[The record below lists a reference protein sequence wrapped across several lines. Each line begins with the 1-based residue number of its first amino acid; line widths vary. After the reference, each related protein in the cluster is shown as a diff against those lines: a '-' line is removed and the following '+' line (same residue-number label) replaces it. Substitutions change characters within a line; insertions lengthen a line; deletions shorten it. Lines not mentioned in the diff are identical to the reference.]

1 MAKNELEFSI
11 EDLVAGLGNPE
22 ISDNFSPELDFKPD
36 EQEKTNEEVE
46 EEDEFKDF
54 DINKQLAIKEPDK
67 DESKKTSEKPLSD
80 VGLEETT
87 KSTDSYALAFARY
100 QLERGNLTDLNEED
114 FAKIVEEQGE
124 DEAISW
130 LFQSEVDK
138 NRDAIR
144 NEILDQYE
152 DDVKDFLKLR
162 DNGVEPDIAGDLA
175 TAKKFYNSLN
185 LDELE
190 DDSKE
195 TLRNKIITDWYKR
208 TTKFNDARI
217 KKLVENHVSL
227 GEDVEIAKEAVG
239 EVKNIISEQEKEVT
253 ELTKKQQKDF
263 EDNHKKQLEEL
274 RTRIDSMDEILPN
287 YKINKQTKD
296 KIHDMIVKPVAQD
309 QYGNPINAIWK
320 KRMDDPFKF
329 DTMVAY
335 LDTLG
340 IFDGKVDKLLKP
352 AKNSAVS
359 DLERSLRS
367 QKFGSKPATGSR
379 QDSDDLAKGLASALG
394 IK

>member
-11 EDLVAGLGNPE
+11 EDLVQGLGNPE
-22 ISDNFSPELDFKPD
+22 ISDNFSPELDLKP
-36 EQEKTNEEVE
+36 ETKEESTEEVE
-46 EEDEFKDF
+46 EKDEFEDF
-54 DINKQLAIKEPDK
+54 DINKQLTTKEQSTE
-67 DESKKTSEKPLSD
+67 ESKETSEKPLSD
-80 VGLEETT
+80 VGLEET
-87 KSTDSYALAFARY
+87 KNTDSYALAFARY
-100 QLERGNLTDLNEED
+100 QLERGNLTDLNEEE

-152 DDVKDFLKLR
+152 DDVKEFLKLR
-162 DNGVEPDIAGDLA
+162 DNGIEPDIAGDLA
-175 TAKKFYNSLN
+175 TAKKFYSSLN
-185 LDELE
+185 TDELE

-195 TLRNKIITDWYKR
+195 SLRSKIITDWYKR

-217 KKLVENHVSL
+217 KKLVENHVAL
-227 GEDVEIAKEAVG
+227 GEDVDVAKEAVG
-239 EVKNIISEQEKEVT
+239 EVKNIISEQEKELT
-253 ELTKKQQKDF
+253 ELTKKQQKEF

-274 RTRIDSMDEILPN
+274 RSKIDSMDEILPN
-287 YKINKQTKD
+287 HKINKQTKD
-296 KIHDMIVKPVAQD
+296 KLHDMLVKPVAQD
-309 QYGNPINAIWK
+309 QYGNPINSIWK
-320 KRMDDPFKF
+320 KRMSDPFKF

-335 LDTLG
+335 LDILG
-340 IFDGKVDKLLKP
+340 VFDGKMDKLLKP

-359 DLERSLRS
+359 DLERSLKS

>member
-11 EDLVAGLGNPE
+11 EDLVQGLGNPE
-22 ISDNFSPELDFKPD
+22 ISDNFSPELDLKP
-36 EQEKTNEEVE
+36 ETKEESTEEVE
-46 EEDEFKDF
+46 EKDEFEDF
-54 DINKQLAIKEPDK
+54 DINKQLASTEQSTE
-67 DESKKTSEKPLSD
+67 ESKETSEKPLSD
-80 VGLEETT
+80 VGLEET
-87 KSTDSYALAFARY
+87 KNTDSYALAFARY
-100 QLERGNLTDLNEED
+100 QLERGNLTDLNEEE
-114 FAKIVEEQGE
+114 FAMIVEEQGE

-138 NRDAIR
+138 NREAIR

-152 DDVKDFLKLR
+152 DDVKEFLKLR
-162 DNGVEPDIAGDLA
+162 DNGIEPDIAGDLA
-175 TAKKFYNSLN
+175 TAKKFYSSLN
-185 LDELE
+185 TDELE

-195 TLRNKIITDWYKR
+195 SLRSKIITDWYKR

-217 KKLVENHVSL
+217 KKLVENHVAL
-227 GEDVEIAKEAVG
+227 GEDVDVAKEAVG
-239 EVKNIISEQEKEVT
+239 EVKNIISEQEKELT
-253 ELTKKQQKDF
+253 ELTKKQQKEF

-274 RTRIDSMDEILPN
+274 RSKIDSMDEILPN
-287 YKINKQTKD
+287 HKINKQTKD
-296 KIHDMIVKPVAQD
+296 KLHDMLVKPVAQD
-309 QYGNPINAIWK
+309 QYGNPINSIWK
-320 KRMDDPFKF
+320 KRMSDPFKF

-335 LDTLG
+335 LDILG
-340 IFDGKVDKLLKP
+340 VFDGKMDKLLKP

-359 DLERSLRS
+359 DLERSLKS

>member
-11 EDLVAGLGNPE
+11 EDLVQGLGNPE
-22 ISDNFSPELDFKPD
+22 ISDNFSPELDLKP
-36 EQEKTNEEVE
+36 ETKEESTEEVE
-46 EEDEFKDF
+46 EKDEFDDF
-54 DINKQLAIKEPDK
+54 NINKQLATKEQSTE
-67 DESKKTSEKPLSD
+67 ESEETSEKPLSD
-80 VGLEETT
+80 VGLEET
-87 KSTDSYALAFARY
+87 KNTDSYALAFARY
-100 QLERGNLTDLNEED
+100 QLERGNLTDLNEEE

-138 NRDAIR
+138 NREAIR

-152 DDVKDFLKLR
+152 DDVKEFLKLR
-162 DNGVEPDIAGDLA
+162 DNGIEPDIAGDLA
-175 TAKKFYNSLN
+175 TAKKFYSSLN
-185 LDELE
+185 TDELE

-195 TLRNKIITDWYKR
+195 SLRSKIITDWYKR

-217 KKLVENHVSL
+217 KKLVENHVAL
-227 GEDVEIAKEAVG
+227 GEDVDVAKEAVG
-239 EVKNIISEQEKEVT
+239 EVKNIISEQEKELT
-253 ELTKKQQKDF
+253 ELTKKQQKEF

-274 RTRIDSMDEILPN
+274 RSKIDSMDEILPN
-287 YKINKQTKD
+287 HKINKQTKD
-296 KIHDMIVKPVAQD
+296 KLHDMLVKPVAQD
-309 QYGNPINAIWK
+309 QYGNPINSIWK
-320 KRMDDPFKF
+320 KRMSDPFKF

-335 LDTLG
+335 LDILG
-340 IFDGKVDKLLKP
+340 VFDGKMDKLLKP

-359 DLERSLRS
+359 DLERSLKS
-367 QKFGSKPATGSR
+367 QNFGSKPATGSR

>member
-11 EDLVAGLGNPE
+11 EDLVQGLGNPE
-22 ISDNFSPELDFKPD
+22 ISDNFSPELDLKP
-36 EQEKTNEEVE
+36 ETKEESTEEVE
-46 EEDEFKDF
+46 EKDEFDDF
-54 DINKQLAIKEPDK
+54 DINKQLATKEQSTE
-67 DESKKTSEKPLSD
+67 ESEETSEKPLSD
-80 VGLEETT
+80 VGLEEN
-87 KSTDSYALAFARY
+87 KNTDSYALAFARY
-100 QLERGNLTDLNEED
+100 QLERGNLTDLNEEE

-138 NRDAIR
+138 NREAIR

-152 DDVKDFLKLR
+152 DDVKEFLKLR
-162 DNGVEPDIAGDLA
+162 DNGIEPDIAGDLA
-175 TAKKFYNSLN
+175 TAKKFYSSLN
-185 LDELE
+185 TDELE

-195 TLRNKIITDWYKR
+195 SLRSKIITDWYKR

-217 KKLVENHVSL
+217 KKLVENHVAL
-227 GEDVEIAKEAVG
+227 GEDVDVAKEAVG
-239 EVKNIISEQEKEVT
+239 EVKNIISEQEKELT
-253 ELTKKQQKDF
+253 ELTKKQQKEF

-274 RTRIDSMDEILPN
+274 RSKIDSMDEILPN
-287 YKINKQTKD
+287 HKINKQTKD
-296 KIHDMIVKPVAQD
+296 KLHDMLVKPVAQD
-309 QYGNPINAIWK
+309 QYGNPINSIWK
-320 KRMDDPFKF
+320 KRMSDPFKF

-335 LDTLG
+335 LDILG
-340 IFDGKVDKLLKP
+340 VFDGKMDKLLKP

-359 DLERSLRS
+359 DLERSLKS

>member
-11 EDLVAGLGNPE
+11 EDLVQGLGNPE
-22 ISDNFSPELDFKPD
+22 ISDNFSPELDLKP
-36 EQEKTNEEVE
+36 ETKEESTEEVE
-46 EEDEFKDF
+46 EKDEFEDF
-54 DINKQLAIKEPDK
+54 DINKQLATKEQSTE
-67 DESKKTSEKPLSD
+67 ESKETSEKPLSD
-80 VGLEETT
+80 VGLEET
-87 KSTDSYALAFARY
+87 KNTDSYALAFARY
-100 QLERGNLTDLNEED
+100 QLERGNLTDLNEEE

-138 NRDAIR
+138 NREAIR

-152 DDVKDFLKLR
+152 DDVKEFLKLR
-162 DNGVEPDIAGDLA
+162 DNGIEPDIAGDLA
-175 TAKKFYNSLN
+175 TAKKFYSSLN
-185 LDELE
+185 TDELE

-195 TLRNKIITDWYKR
+195 SLRSKIITDWYKR

-217 KKLVENHVSL
+217 KKLVENHVAL
-227 GEDVEIAKEAVG
+227 GEDVDVAKEAVG
-239 EVKNIISEQEKEVT
+239 EVKNIISEQEKELT
-253 ELTKKQQKDF
+253 ELTKKQQKEF

-274 RTRIDSMDEILPN
+274 RSKIDSMDEILPN
-287 YKINKQTKD
+287 HKINKQTKD
-296 KIHDMIVKPVAQD
+296 KLHDMLVKPVAQD
-309 QYGNPINAIWK
+309 QYGNPINSIWK
-320 KRMDDPFKF
+320 KRMSDPFKF

-335 LDTLG
+335 LDILG
-340 IFDGKVDKLLKP
+340 VFDGKMDKLLKP

-359 DLERSLRS
+359 DLERSLKS
-367 QKFGSKPATGSR
+367 QNFGSKPATGSR

>member
-11 EDLVAGLGNPE
+11 EDLVQGLGNPE
-22 ISDNFSPELDFKPD
+22 ISDNFSPELDLKP
-36 EQEKTNEEVE
+36 ETKEESTEEVE
-46 EEDEFKDF
+46 EKDEFEDF
-54 DINKQLAIKEPDK
+54 DINKQLATKEQSTE
-67 DESKKTSEKPLSD
+67 ESKETSEKPLSD
-80 VGLEETT
+80 VGLEET
-87 KSTDSYALAFARY
+87 KNTDSYALAFARY
-100 QLERGNLTDLNEED
+100 QLERGNLTDLNEEE

-152 DDVKDFLKLR
+152 DDVKEFLKLR
-162 DNGVEPDIAGDLA
+162 DNGIEPDIAGDLA
-175 TAKKFYNSLN
+175 TAKKFYSSLN
-185 LDELE
+185 TDELE

-195 TLRNKIITDWYKR
+195 SLRSKIITDWYKR

-217 KKLVENHVSL
+217 KKLVENHVAL
-227 GEDVEIAKEAVG
+227 GEDVDVAKEAVG
-239 EVKNIISEQEKEVT
+239 EVKNIISEQEKELT
-253 ELTKKQQKDF
+253 ELTKKQQKEF

-274 RTRIDSMDEILPN
+274 RSKIDSMDEILPN
-287 YKINKQTKD
+287 HKINKQTKD
-296 KIHDMIVKPVAQD
+296 KLHDMLVKPVAQD
-309 QYGNPINAIWK
+309 QYGNPINSIWK
-320 KRMDDPFKF
+320 KRMSDPFKF

-335 LDTLG
+335 LDILG
-340 IFDGKVDKLLKP
+340 VFDGKMDKLLKP

-359 DLERSLRS
+359 DLERSLKS